1 MNEVRTIKSAETV
14 FDILEHLRSENGARL
29 TGVANELGMAKST
42 AHQYLATLELREF
55 VVREGDE
62 YHIGFR
68 FLDYGE
74 FARSRNPVF
83 ELAKDAVVELAELT
97 EERAQFVI
105 EEHGRGV
112 YVYTATGE
120 RAVKTDSRIGKRVFL
135 HATAAGKAIL
145 AHLPEERIDEIFERP
160 GLEPVTDNTIV
171 DPAALREEFEE
182 IRDRGVAYNDQ
193 EDTLRLRAVGVP
205 VKDAEGAVLGALSVS
220 GPTHRFKGEVLER
233 EIPDLLLGTANELE
247 LNIEYM

>member
-1 MNEVRTIKSAETV
+1 METKRTIKSVETM
-14 FDILEHLRSENGARL
+14 FDILELLRTQNGARL
-29 TGVANELGMAKST
+29 TDVADELGMAKST
-42 AHQYLATLELREF
+42 VHQYLTTLEVREF

-62 YHIGFR
+62 YHVGLR

-74 FARSRNPVF
+74 FARSRNPVYD
-83 ELAKDAVVELAELT
+83 LAKESVRELAELT

-112 YVYTATGE
+112 YVYMAVGD

-145 AHLPEERIDEIFERP
+145 AHLPDRRIREVFDAP
-160 GLEPVTDNTIV
+160 GLEPVTEHTVV
-171 DPAALREEFEE
+171 DPDELREELEE
-182 IRDRGVAYNDQ
+182 IRDRGVAYNNQ

-205 VKDAEGAVLGALSVS
+205 VMDADGTVLGALSVS

-233 EIPDLLLGTANELE
+233 EIPDLLLGIANELE